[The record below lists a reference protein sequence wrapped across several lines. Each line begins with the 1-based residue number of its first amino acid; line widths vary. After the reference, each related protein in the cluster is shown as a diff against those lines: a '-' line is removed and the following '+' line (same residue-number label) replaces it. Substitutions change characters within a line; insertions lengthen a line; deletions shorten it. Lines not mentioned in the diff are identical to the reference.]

1 MCCTDQQSPTLSG
14 VKISNHLQG
23 TSQSG
28 PNSKISC
35 ISVITMDSSTQLR
48 LGNCITFGKHP
59 LRPRILRHHL
69 DQSNPLAYTIPM

>member
-14 VKISNHLQG
+14 VKISNLLQG

-35 ISVITMDSSTQLR
+35 ISVITMDRSQLC
-48 LGNCITFGKHP
+48 LGNYITFGKHP
-59 LRPRILRHHL
+59 FASSDFRASTFG
-69 DQSNPLAYTIPM
+69 QSNPFTSTIPL